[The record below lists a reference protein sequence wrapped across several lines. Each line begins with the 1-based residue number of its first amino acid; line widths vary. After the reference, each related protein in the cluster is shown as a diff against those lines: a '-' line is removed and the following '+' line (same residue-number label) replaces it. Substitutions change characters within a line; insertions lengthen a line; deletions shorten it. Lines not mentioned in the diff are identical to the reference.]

1 MNIEEMTKW
10 VFTQMIEGMLD
21 GKPLRTISGEI
32 AVGISNATAQNIK
45 EYTARNQKPQASLQ
59 EHDAEPAKYNPAD
72 FSVSVVVRGMNSF
85 APISTAGV
93 TVTHIPSGLSV
104 TEENARS
111 QHANRM
117 VAFEKL
123 MALLAAQQIEVAEH
137 RESTPQV
144 PSWEHAGYFYNE
156 TMHALMDVGA
166 PHGGC
171 KFRLNIMAE
180 ELRKLM
186 QHKDN

>member
-1 MNIEEMTKW
+1 
-10 VFTQMIEGMLD
+10 MIEGMLD

-45 EYTARNQKPQASLQ
+45 EYTARNQK
-59 EHDAEPAKYNPAD
+59 
-72 FSVSVVVRGMNSF
+72 
-85 APISTAGV
+85 
-93 TVTHIPSGLSV
+93 
-104 TEENARS
+104 
-111 QHANRM
+111 
-117 VAFEKL
+117 
-123 MALLAAQQIEVAEH
+123 
-137 RESTPQV
+137 PQV